1 MNPRLRQFFV
11 DYHYAIFAWA
21 VIALCILIGIRF
33 GIDERIVGATVV
45 LIGILGQAF
54 AALLAWV
61 GFVPLVGPLVAKLL
75 ALPFIWIINGIGY
88 LVSLVAIKR
97 GYSKDVI
104 SYRIATIMLIVGI
117 ALGYIL
123 GKLI

>member
-1 MNPRLRQFFV
+1 MNQNFRQFLS

-21 VIALCILIGIRF
+21 VIALCIVVGIRF
-33 GIDERIVGATVV
+33 GIDERIVGAVV
-45 LIGILGQAF
+45 VVIAIIGQAF
-54 AALLAWV
+54 AALIAWI
-61 GFVPLVGPLVAKLL
+61 GFVPLVGPLVAKVL
-75 ALPFIWIINGIGY
+75 ALPFIWLINGIGY

-97 GYSKDVI
+97 CYSKDVI
-104 SYRIATIMLIVGI
+104 SYRIATVALIVGI